1 MRESCT
7 SENHDYHITT
17 HNIARF
23 CQIVENQS
31 IQHDDND
38 AISIQVWI
46 SHIQQDGGSAMLK
59 DRLDPAPPGSGLSAE
74 IFVLCVQTKFQ
85 VEQFQKL
92 GSDFVSIDATHNTT
106 EYAGLNLFTI
116 LVRDW
121 WGHGALCGAFP
132 YLVTYFISA
141 PQAFLPRGW

>member
-46 SHIQQDGGSAMLK
+46 LHIQQDGGSAMLK
-59 DRLDPAPPGSGLSAE
+59 DRLDPAPLRSELSAE

-92 GSDFVSIDATHNTT
+92 RSDFVSIDATHNTT